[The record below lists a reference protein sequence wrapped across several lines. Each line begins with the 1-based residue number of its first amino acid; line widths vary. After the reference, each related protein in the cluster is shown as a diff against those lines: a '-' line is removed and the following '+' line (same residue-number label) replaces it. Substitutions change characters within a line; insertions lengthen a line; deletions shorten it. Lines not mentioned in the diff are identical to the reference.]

1 MQQALLLVACALA
14 QAAKHWACSL
24 NILRK
29 AFYMQGGCDEVIL
42 LKFPEHGMHLVFD
55 AKSQKLRLIEV
66 YDLSRVQV
74 RPCLPNPM
82 CNSKTG
88 LLLSSWAQV
97 LQAAVSAINVHHVL
111 SQQHTV

>member
-1 MQQALLLVACALA
+1 
-14 QAAKHWACSL
+14 
-24 NILRK
+24 
-29 AFYMQGGCDEVIL
+29 MQGGCDEVIL

-74 RPCLPNPM
+74 RPCLPNPV
-82 CNSKTG
+82 CNPKTG
-88 LLLSSWAQV
+88 LLLNSWAQI
-97 LQAAVSAINVHHVL
+97 LQAAVSAINGHHVL